1 MIQNSSRKGL
11 ESPRVNSFMTNIGDF
26 HHPANSSKEG
36 IEKDVGEKANEQKLG
51 VLLTKVST
59 YGLLFK

>member
-1 MIQNSSRKGL
+1 
-11 ESPRVNSFMTNIGDF
+11 MTNIGDF

-36 IEKDVGEKANEQKLG
+36 IEKDIGEKANEQKLG
-51 VLLTKVST
+51 FLLTKVSA